1 MFAES
6 RKRPRPLGFACPGR
20 QLIVL
25 LWLSLGCLSGN
36 YAIGHEL
43 NSHETAPGVV
53 HVHELSIAVSCAE
66 PPYYKFD
73 GIEGREWEL
82 VSTALSN
89 AGHKARLYY
98 LDVAEGFLALQKGMV
113 DAVWVCCN
121 IQVPPDGYYLS
132 APLLS
137 RQIVAITLASNNLQ
151 IDTVEDLAEK
161 TVAFHPSLH
170 ATMEPEITKITAIN
184 PLFQSVSNHEL
195 LAMFL
200 YSGRINV
207 LISERS
213 VFDYHRQRLSLR
225 VDTDQLVIFHE
236 IFPVQYPRLVFR
248 DKVLRDEFDRAWK
261 NLPGRQ
267 VPVSITTDEIP
278 ASVFNAEIY
287 DEKNTP

>member
-6 RKRPRPLGFACPGR
+6 RNRPGPLDFAYHGQ

-25 LWLSLGCLSGN
+25 LWLSLVCLSGN

-98 LDVAEGFLALQKGMV
+98 LDVAEGFLALQKGMI
-113 DAVWVCCN
+113 DGVWVCCN
-121 IQVPPDGYYLS
+121 IQVPPDGHYLS
-132 APLLS
+132 APLLP
-137 RQIVAITLASNNLQ
+137 RQIVAISLASNNLQ
-151 IDTVEDLAEK
+151 IDTVEDLTGK
-161 TVAFHPSLH
+161 TAAFHPSLH
-170 ATMEPEITKITAIN
+170 ATMEPEIKRITAIN
-184 PLFQSVSNHEL
+184 PLVQSVSNHEL

-200 YSGRINV
+200 YNGRIEV
-207 LISERS
+207 LISERG
-213 VFDYHRQRLSLR
+213 VFEYHRQRVSPQT
-225 VDTDQLVIFHE
+225 DTEQPIVFHE

-248 DKVLRDEFDRAWK
+248 DQILRDKFDRAWK

-267 VPVSITTDEIP
+267 VPVSMTTDEIR
-278 ASVFNAEIY
+278 ASVFNAEIH
-287 DEKNTP
+287 DAKNTP

>member
-6 RKRPRPLGFACPGR
+6 RNRPGPLGFACPGR

-25 LWLSLGCLSGN
+25 LWLCLGCLPGN
-36 YAIGHEL
+36 YAIGHEYH
-43 NSHETAPGVV
+43 SHETAPGVV

-113 DAVWVCCN
+113 DAVWACCN
-121 IQVPPDGYYLS
+121 IQIPPDGYYLS

-137 RQIVAITLASNNLQ
+137 RQIVAITLAGNNLQ
-151 IDTVEDLAEK
+151 IDTVEDLAGK

-170 ATMEPEITKITAIN
+170 ATLEPEIKRIIAIN
-184 PLFQSVSNHEL
+184 PLVQSVSNHEL

-200 YSGRINV
+200 YSGRIEV
-207 LISERS
+207 LISEHG
-213 VFDYHRQRLSLR
+213 VFDYHRQRVSPR
-225 VDTDQLVIFHE
+225 TDTEQPIVFHE
-236 IFPVQYPRLVFR
+236 IFPAQYPRLVFS
-248 DKVLRDEFDRAWK
+248 DQVLRDEFDRAWT
-261 NLPGRQ
+261 NLLDRE
-267 VPVSITTDEIP
+267 VPVSMTTDEIP
-278 ASVFNAEIY
+278 ASVFIEEIH
-287 DEKNTP
+287 DAKNTP